1 MEKKRVATATSC
13 AVHYQKKAH
22 ERIGEDAMIRNKELT
37 LLLEQVEFEYHF
49 SGTLL
54 VAQHEETVFEQAYGF
69 ASRQLNVPNRL
80 ETKFHIASV
89 TKMFI
94 AMAALTLFEQGRIS
108 LHEKPAAYVPELA
121 ALDKDI
127 TIHHLLSHTSG
138 LEDMYEVPNLVFEMY
153 KLKNEGG
160 DLLSYLGK
168 LPQLFRPGE
177 GWKYSSTGS
186 ILMGYLLEKVTG
198 FPFDE
203 VMKQYVL
210 TPLSM
215 THTGHDMPR
224 RITPGRAYGHTVKH
238 GQVVNA
244 DNDELSLFE
253 EAPGELY
260 STVQDLKKWCIAMFD
275 CPLVAP
281 QTLQLMFTPYGQ
293 VDASTP
299 GMSKTSTPQY
309 GYGWF
314 LGSRFRMHGGGT
326 PGFLSRIRQYPEQK
340 ISTIVLF
347 NSDHVNPE
355 TILDALEPLLVR

>member
-1 MEKKRVATATSC
+1 MR
-13 AVHYQKKAH
+13 
-22 ERIGEDAMIRNKELT
+22 RNNELA
-37 LLLEQVEFEYHF
+37 LLLEQLEHDYPF

-54 VAQHEETVFEQAYGF
+54 VSQDEETLFEQAYGF

-94 AMAALTLFEQGRIS
+94 AMAALILLEQGRIS
-108 LHEKPAAYVPELA
+108 LHEKPAAYLPELA
-121 ALDKDI
+121 ALDQDI

-138 LEDMYEVPNLVFEMY
+138 LEDIYEVPNLVFEMY

-160 DLLSYLGK
+160 DLLSYLVK

-177 GWKYSSTGS
+177 GWRYSSTDY
-186 ILMGYLLEKVTG
+186 ILLGYLMEKVTG
-198 FPFDE
+198 LSFDAL
-203 VMKQYVL
+203 MKRYVL

-215 THTGHDMPR
+215 TNTGHDMPQ
-224 RITPGRAYGHTVKH
+224 RINLGRAYGHTVKN
-238 GQVVNA
+238 GQWVHA
-244 DNDELSLFE
+244 GNDKLSIFE

-260 STVQDLKKWCIAMFD
+260 STVQDLKKWCDAMFD

-281 QTLQLMFTPYGQ
+281 QTLQLLFTPYGQ
-293 VDASTP
+293 VDASAP
-299 GMSKTSTPQY
+299 GISKTSTPQY

-314 LGSRFRMHGGGT
+314 LAPRFRMHGGGT
-326 PGFLSRIRQYPEQK
+326 PGFLSRIWQYPEQK
-340 ISTIVLF
+340 ISIILLW

-355 TILDALEPLLVR
+355 TILGALEPLLVG